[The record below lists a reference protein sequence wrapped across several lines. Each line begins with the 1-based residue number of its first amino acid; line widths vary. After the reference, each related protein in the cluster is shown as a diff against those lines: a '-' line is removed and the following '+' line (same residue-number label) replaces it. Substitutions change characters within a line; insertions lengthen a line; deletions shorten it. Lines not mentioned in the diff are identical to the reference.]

1 MRIVH
6 ILCSAALLGALAW
19 TGWWYALAAG
29 QEAALAAWFD
39 DRARAGWQA
48 EHDGIGLTGFPLRLE
63 REIAGIR
70 LADPKTGW
78 AWTAPWLRFESATL
92 SPNRLEVT
100 WPGAQSLAVPGERTD
115 ISSGTMAA
123 TLELAPD
130 SALGLIHAS
139 AEVARL
145 DIRARPGSG
154 PGSGPGWTAR
164 AGSVVADIAER
175 VNDDGYAITFRAEAV
190 LLPEPLMARIDP
202 TGLAGREVERI
213 TFDGAAVFDAPLDR
227 HLIEDGRLALRAMTI
242 RRAGFQWGR
251 MRLEAKGAIEID
263 DRGYPKGKIKLT
275 ARHWREMIAL
285 ARRSGAIGADLAG
298 ALTTALELIALLGG
312 DRDELD
318 ATLKFRDGEVW
329 IGPISIGRAWRL
341 APPRG

>member
-6 ILCSAALLGALAW
+6 ILLGAAILGALAW
-19 TGWWYALAAG
+19 TGWWVALARG
-29 QEAALAAWFD
+29 QEAALTAWFD

-63 REIAGIR
+63 REITGIR
-70 LADPKTGW
+70 LADPGTGW
-78 AWTAPWLRFESATL
+78 AWTAPWLRFESATF

-100 WPGAQSLAVPGERTD
+100 WPGAQSLAVPGERAD
-115 ISSGTMAA
+115 ITSSAMAA
-123 TLELAPD
+123 TLELEPD

-139 AEVARL
+139 LEVAGL
-145 DIRARPGSG
+145 DIRARPRSGSG
-154 PGSGPGWTAR
+154 SGWTAR

-175 VNDDGYAITFRAEAV
+175 VNDDGYTITFRAERV
-190 LLPEPLMARIDP
+190 ILPEPLMARVDP
-202 TGLAGREVERI
+202 TGLAGREVERM

-227 HLIEDGRLALRAMTI
+227 HLIEDGRLALKAVTI
-242 RRAGFQWGR
+242 RRASFQWGR

-263 DRGYPKGKIKLT
+263 DRGYPDGKIKLT
-275 ARHWREMIAL
+275 ARHWREIIAL
-285 ARRSGAIGADLAG
+285 ARRSGAIGADMAG

-312 DRDELD
+312 NRDELD

-329 IGPISIGRAWRL
+329 IGPLSIGRAWRL

>member
-1 MRIVH
+1 MRIVT
-6 ILCSAALLGALAW
+6 ILISAALLGALAW
-19 TGWWYALAAG
+19 TGWWYALARG
-29 QEAALAAWFD
+29 QEAALSTWFAE
-39 DRARAGWQA
+39 RARAGWQA

-63 REIAGIR
+63 REITGIR
-70 LADPKTGW
+70 LADPNTGW
-78 AWTAPWLRFESATL
+78 AWTAPWLRVESATV
-92 SPNRLEVT
+92 SPSRLEVT
-100 WPGAQSLAVPGERTD
+100 WPAAQSLSVPGERTD
-115 ISSGTMAA
+115 ISSSAMAA
-123 TLELAPD
+123 TLELRP
-130 SALGLIHAS
+130 GLAMGLVHAS
-139 AEVARL
+139 AEIAGL
-145 DIRARPGSG
+145 DIRAGS
-154 PGSGPGWTAR
+154 GWTAR
-164 AGSVVADIAER
+164 AGGVAADIAER
-175 VNDDGYAITFRAEAV
+175 VNDDGYALAFRAERV
-190 LLPEPLMARIDP
+190 LLPEPLMARLDP

-227 HLIEDGRLALRAMTI
+227 YLIEDGRLALKAMTI

-263 DRGYPKGKIKLT
+263 ERGYPEGKIKLT
-275 ARHWREMIAL
+275 ARHWREIIAL
-285 ARRSGAIGADLAG
+285 ARRSGAIGADMAG

>member
-6 ILCSAALLGALAW
+6 TLIGAVILGALAW
-19 TGWWYALAAG
+19 TGWWYALARG
-29 QEAALAAWFD
+29 QEAALAAWFAE
-39 DRARAGWQA
+39 RARAGWQA

-70 LADPKTGW
+70 LADPRTGW
-78 AWTAPWLRFESATL
+78 AWTAPWLQVESATFA
-92 SPNRLEVT
+92 PNRFDVT

-115 ISSGTMAA
+115 ITSTMMAA
-123 TLELAPD
+123 RLALQPD
-130 SALGLIHAS
+130 TALGLVHAS
-139 AEVARL
+139 AEIAGL
-145 DIRARPGSG
+145 DVRSR

-175 VNDDGYAITFRAEAV
+175 VNDDGYAITFRAERV
-190 LLPEPLMARIDP
+190 VLPEPLMARIDP

-227 HLIEDGRLALRAMTI
+227 HLIEDGRLALRAMTV

-251 MRLEAKGAIEID
+251 MRLEARGAIKID

-275 ARHWREMIAL
+275 AKHWREIVAL
-285 ARRSGAIGADLAG
+285 ARRSGAIGPDMAA
-298 ALTTALELIALLGG
+298 ALETALELIALLGG
-312 DRDELD
+312 NRDELD

-341 APPRG
+341 ASPRG

>member
-6 ILCSAALLGALAW
+6 ILISAAILAALAW
-19 TGWWYALAAG
+19 TGWWYALARG
-29 QEAALAAWFD
+29 QEAALAAWFAE
-39 DRARAGWQA
+39 RARAGWQA

-78 AWTAPWLRFESATL
+78 AWTAPWLRVESATF
-92 SPNRLEVT
+92 SPSRFDVT
-100 WPGAQSLAVPGERTD
+100 WPDAQSLAVPGEHAD
-115 ISSGTMAA
+115 IASGTMAA
-123 TLELAPD
+123 TLELRPE
-130 SALGLIHAS
+130 SALSLIRAS
-139 AEVARL
+139 AEAALL
-145 DIRARPGSG
+145 DVRARS
-154 PGSGPGWTAR
+154 GWTAR

-175 VNDDGYAITFRAEAV
+175 VNDDGYTITFRAEGV
-190 LLPEPLMARIDP
+190 LMPEPLMARIDP
-202 TGLAGREVERI
+202 TGLAGREVERM

-251 MRLEAKGAIEID
+251 MRLEATGAIKTD

-275 ARHWREMIAL
+275 ARHWREIIAM
-285 ARRSGAIGADLAG
+285 ARRSGAIGADMAE